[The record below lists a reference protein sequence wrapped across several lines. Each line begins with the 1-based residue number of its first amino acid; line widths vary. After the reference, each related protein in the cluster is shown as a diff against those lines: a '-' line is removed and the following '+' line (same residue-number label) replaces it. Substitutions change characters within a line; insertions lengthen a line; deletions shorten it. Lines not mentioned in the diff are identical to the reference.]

1 MKTLARILIILAV
14 ACTFGVGIYVLVPK
28 PVVAPDGVSGAAP
41 TGNSASANS
50 DSANVVRQGPP
61 ATLQHPG
68 RSNGNGNGLVSLVLT
83 LAVFFFVFVIVA
95 VFSAF
100 ARRRFKLGAP
110 GVHSSGL

>member
-1 MKTLARILIILAV
+1 MKTLTRILIILAV
-14 ACTFGVGIYVLVPK
+14 ACSLGVGIYVLVPK

-41 TGNSASANS
+41 TGNSASAN
-50 DSANVVRQGPP
+50 VVRQGPP

-68 RSNGNGNGLVSLVLT
+68 RGNGNGNGNGNGLVSLVLT
-83 LAVFFFVFVIVA
+83 LAVFLFVFVIVA

-100 ARRRFKLGAP
+100 VRRRFKLGAP

>member
-1 MKTLARILIILAV
+1 MKTLTRILIILAV
-14 ACTFGVGIYVLVPK
+14 ACSLGVGIYVLVPK

-41 TGNSASANS
+41 TGNSASAN
-50 DSANVVRQGPP
+50 VVRQGPP

-68 RSNGNGNGLVSLVLT
+68 RGNGNGNGQVSLVLT
-83 LAVFFFVFVIVA
+83 LAVFLFVFVIVA

-100 ARRRFKLGAP
+100 VRRRFKLGAP